1 MPAILKEIGAKAIVR
16 HEKRDATPEIEIGVE
31 GGGWTFRSP
40 YEDEDLAEWE
50 ALLFDAFA
58 TRSIAAFQSFATQ
71 LAELCSTDWHGDE
84 KGWLPNSS
92 ELRAAI
98 QVVRSLRPRDEA
110 EACLAA
116 QMVAVHLMQIKL
128 SAQALKQ
135 SYPDPRTCAIAGKLG
150 RTYAMQLETM
160 AKLRGKVT
168 RQRITVRKYSQHEHK
183 HIHLHQGRLKMG
195 TNPMDQ
201 ESAKRLKQERLG
213 NLRRA
218 PRCLA
223 QTQRGTPCQSPA
235 IKGRKRCRLHG
246 AQADRALRWAK
257 LMGHLSMGVGHV
269 KQLSS
274 AVRGQGFSGIC
285 DDSGV
290 RADYRSRRAPESG
303 SALRG
308 YRVLEQTF

>member
-183 HIHLHQGRLKMG
+183 HIHLHQGEVENGNQPHGPREREAAETG
-195 TNPMDQ
+195 TSGQPSTCSALSSPDATGNPLSVASDQ
-201 ESAKRLKQERLG
+201 GSQAMS
-213 NLRRA
+213 
-218 PRCLA
+218 
-223 QTQRGTPCQSPA
+223 TTW
-235 IKGRKRCRLHG
+235 GRKRIG
-246 AQADRALRWAK
+246 
-257 LMGHLSMGVGHV
+257 
-269 KQLSS
+269 
-274 AVRGQGFSGIC
+274 
-285 DDSGV
+285 
-290 RADYRSRRAPESG
+290 RSDGRS
-303 SALRG
+303 
-308 YRVLEQTF
+308 